1 MSRIA
6 MDREVMAR
14 HAEVHEEVSE
24 IVKGKLDGIP
34 SAVDGG
40 LASDSIAAI
49 LQRVG
54 NGVDALYRINRT
66 LGEIVKAISD
76 DSVRTEEDA
85 LERLAPVARELEELG
100 S

>member
-1 MSRIA
+1 

-14 HAEVHEEVSE
+14 HVEVHEEVSE

-54 NGVDALYRINRT
+54 NGVDALYRIN
-66 LGEIVKAISD
+66 
-76 DSVRTEEDA
+76 
-85 LERLAPVARELEELG
+85 ARRDREGDL
-100 S
+100 